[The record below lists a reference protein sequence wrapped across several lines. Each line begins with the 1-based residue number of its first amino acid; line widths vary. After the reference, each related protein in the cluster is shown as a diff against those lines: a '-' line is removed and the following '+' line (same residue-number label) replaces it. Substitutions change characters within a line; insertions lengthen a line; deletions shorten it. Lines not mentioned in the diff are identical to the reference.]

1 MVVPDHQHGRDPSRT
16 GRGRGGRPGGG
27 HVDHPAAALRQPE
40 RRWSRRHLGGGGH
53 PRCGQLLHGG
63 PTMITLAN
71 NTREPAAART
81 DEGST
86 LIEVLVAISL
96 FTVLGAL
103 LLGFAISTGKVTDD
117 TRSMTR
123 VSEETR
129 LAMER
134 LTRELRQRTDERR
147 EG

>member
-71 NTREPAAART
+71 NTREPAPPRT
-81 DEGST
+81 DDGST
-86 LIEVLVAISL
+86 MIQILVAISL
-96 FTVLGAL
+96 FTVLGPL
-103 LLGFAISTGKVTDD
+103 LSGFTSPTAKVPAATP
-117 TRSMTR
+117 TMTP
-123 VSEETR
+123 VP
-129 LAMER
+129 A
-134 LTRELRQRTDERR
+134 D
-147 EG
+147 